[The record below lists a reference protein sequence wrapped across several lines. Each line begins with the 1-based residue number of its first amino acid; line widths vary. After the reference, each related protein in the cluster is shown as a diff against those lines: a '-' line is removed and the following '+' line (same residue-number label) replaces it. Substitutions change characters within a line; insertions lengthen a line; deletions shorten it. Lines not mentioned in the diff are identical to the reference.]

1 MEHRVLVRFVK
12 LLDVAAV
19 TAVFAWI
26 WTRFYQNQVYGVP
39 FYYWGNFYAV
49 LYFTLA
55 RVYRGFLLHLSRI
68 SELIYSQFLAAG
80 ITSALMYIVLYLL
93 FRKLPAVPP
102 MLLCLAM
109 DRAVITIWTIA
120 PTAGTADI
128 LQKRRPLSSTTRWR
142 DWRG

>member
-1 MEHRVLVRFVK
+1 MMHSEMSDRMALSSRRHMEHRVLVRFIK

-19 TAVFAWI
+19 TVVFAWI

-39 FYYWGNFYAV
+39 FYHWGNWAVVMLYAV

-80 ITSALMYIVLYLL
+80 ITNALMYM
-93 FRKLPAVPP
+93 RGS
-102 MLLCLAM
+102 
-109 DRAVITIWTIA
+109 
-120 PTAGTADI
+120 PTH
-128 LQKRRPLSSTTRWR
+128 
-142 DWRG
+142 